1 MAGLIMVETGGL
13 AAKEKATWKAS
24 READRSTS
32 RTTRLAAAIPY
43 VFSLVER
50 ASLPSSRLP
59 EAGRKMSSAQGA
71 AMAYK
76 SGGRRAVA
84 LVIHGRLLLPPESRW
99 ACLLLRSGG
108 LILAMTEACANV
120 ERRPSPLPPEH
131 VI

>member
-43 VFSLVER
+43 VFPLVER

-76 SGGRRAVA
+76 RDRRPNSGGGTRAVGCT
-84 LVIHGRLLLPPESRW
+84 IHGS
-99 ACLLLRSGG
+99 LLRAPDEGMP
-108 LILAMTEACANV
+108 AYYQAAAA
-120 ERRPSPLPPEH
+120 
-131 VI
+131 